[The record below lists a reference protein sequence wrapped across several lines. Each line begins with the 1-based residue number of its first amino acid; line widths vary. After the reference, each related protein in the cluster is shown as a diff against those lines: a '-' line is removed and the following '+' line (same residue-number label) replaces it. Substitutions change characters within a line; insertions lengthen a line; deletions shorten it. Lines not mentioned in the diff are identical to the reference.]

1 MIKFNSSS
9 PTHSEFS
16 NYHRSPFTLDGKDW
30 KTVEHYYQAYKF
42 LPHDPEWAEQVRK
55 ASGPGTAKK
64 MAWSEEHPIRVDWDE
79 IKDAVMIRA
88 LRAKFAADPELQRLL
103 LSTDGQQLVEHTPW
117 GDFYWGDGGD
127 GTGKNR
133 LGEMLMELR
142 EQGLASRDDAI

>member
-16 NYHRSPFTLDGKDW
+16 NYYHSPFSLDGKVW
-30 KTVEHYYQAYKF
+30 KTVEHYYQANKF
-42 LPHDPEWAEQVRK
+42 LPNDPEWAEQVRE

-64 MAWSEEHPIRVDWDE
+64 MAWSEDHPIRSDWDE
-79 IKDAVMIRA
+79 VKDDVMMRA
-88 LRAKFAADPELQRLL
+88 LRAKFIDPELHRLL
-103 LSTDGQQLVEHTPW
+103 MSTDGMTLVEYTPW

-133 LGEMLMELR
+133 LGELLMELR
-142 EQGLASRDDAI
+142 EEGLTEPNG